1 MLYSG
6 RMLRERKKKLVERE
20 KASMSAWALTA
31 ASYFICQIHV
41 AKVTFAFVVVLFTKP
56 LMTSIVDDKVP
67 NWRDDVDDDDGACP
81 ALNHY
86 TIDQLGQ
93 PCCIW
98 SLCSRQWTVNCGCE
112 CGSWLQL
119 RSPIDCY
126 RVSLLSVVVCLSN
139 SCWGASL
146 GLFCYPFFL
155 SRPCSISGGLQTY
168 WRALKMSSNALL
180 IALYSRT
187 ITIIINASNA

>member
-146 GLFCYPFFL
+146 GLFCYPFF
-155 SRPCSISGGLQTY
+155 SLQ
-168 WRALKMSSNALL
+168 ALL
-180 IALYSRT
+180 YQRRVANLLTGTQNVIKCFADCALLSH
-187 ITIIINASNA
+187 NNNNNKCV